1 MISEELKVD
10 DVINDEPS
18 SKESARDDQSV
29 LELESTKMNFVEGK
43 LLSHERDKETAQHST
58 VQHTRGQQF
67 TGYHRVSDQLGSPFF
82 IIFLCSC

>member
-43 LLSHERDKETAQHST
+43 LLSNERDKETA
-58 VQHTRGQQF
+58 QHTRGQQF
-67 TGYHRVSDQLGSPFF
+67 TGYHRVSDHLGSPFF